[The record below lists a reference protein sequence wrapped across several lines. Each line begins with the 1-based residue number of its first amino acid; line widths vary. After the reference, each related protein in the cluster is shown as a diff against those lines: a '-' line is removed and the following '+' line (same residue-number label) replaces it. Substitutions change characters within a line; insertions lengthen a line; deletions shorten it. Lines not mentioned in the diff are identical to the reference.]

1 MHDEPSVAGELR
13 EMGERLCAVATG
25 GEAEIHGALGIP
37 ADPPPLGASEC
48 LVTAGELS
56 RASVELRFPAGAL
69 TRSELDETFG
79 AADVLPRTGAFAS
92 HTLGYQLR
100 VSGAPARISLYA
112 RFAATPEPETSVNS
126 VLLRI
131 DPA

>member
-48 LVTAGELS
+48 LVTAGEPRA
-56 RASVELRFPAGAL
+56 RASSCGSR
-69 TRSELDETFG
+69 
-79 AADVLPRTGAFAS
+79 
-92 HTLGYQLR
+92 
-100 VSGAPARISLYA
+100 PAR
-112 RFAATPEPETSVNS
+112 
-126 VLLRI
+126 
-131 DPA
+131 